1 METLVN
7 NKSMS
12 DMSMGP
18 GMYRLEDSKLRNKI
32 SYPWAPN
39 VQLQKAGGS
48 VMDSNFFDIESD
60 LKGQTRELSNNP
72 SLKYAPLDENN
83 SYNMIQF
90 SDGGPMPEE
99 NTRLTNNAFEL
110 KGVGINRFDFLPFDP
125 QKNSVEPFRRL
136 GENTVLGVLDKHETE
151 CKFDFTK
158 NENVSPYI
166 AEGSEDKEHAGS
178 MKDIGLLEKTNIN
191 YVEGSNKRFQSP
203 DYNGAKH
210 D

>member
-110 KGVGINRFDFLPFDP
+110 KGVGVNRFDFLPFDP

-158 NENVSPYI
+158 NTSVVGQLGDKTEYGSPKQ
-166 AEGSEDKEHAGS
+166 D
-178 MKDIGLLEKTNIN
+178 
-191 YVEGSNKRFQSP
+191 
-203 DYNGAKH
+203 
-210 D
+210 

>member
-1 METLVN
+1 METLIN
-7 NKSMS
+7 NKSMT

-48 VMDSNFFDIESD
+48 VMDGNFFDTESE
-60 LKGQTRELSNNP
+60 LKNITRNLSNNP
-72 SLKYAPLDENN
+72 ALKYAPLDETN

-90 SDGGPMPEE
+90 ADGGPAAEE
-99 NTRLTNNAFEL
+99 STRLSNNAFEL

-125 QKNSVEPFRRL
+125 QKNSVEPFKRI
-136 GENTVLGVLDKHETE
+136 GENTVLGVLDKHENE

-158 NENVSPYI
+158 NNSVEAVLT
-166 AEGSEDKEHAGS
+166 DKNDYGNPK
-178 MKDIGLLEKTNIN
+178 KD
-191 YVEGSNKRFQSP
+191 
-203 DYNGAKH
+203 
-210 D
+210 

>member
-48 VMDSNFFDIESD
+48 VMDANFFDIESD

-72 SLKYAPLDENN
+72 ALKYAPLDETN

-125 QKNSVEPFRRL
+125 QKNSIEPFRRL
-136 GENTVLGVLDKHETE
+136 GENSVLEVLDKHETE

-158 NENVSPYI
+158 NTKVDYELD
-166 AEGSEDKEHAGS
+166 DK
-178 MKDIGLLEKTNIN
+178 T
-191 YVEGSNKRFQSP
+191 
-203 DYNGAKH
+203 DYGNPKQ

>member
-1 METLVN
+1 METLIN
-7 NKSMS
+7 NKSMN

-48 VMDSNFFDIESD
+48 VMDGNFFDTESE
-60 LKGQTRELSNNP
+60 LKNITRNLSNNP
-72 SLKYAPLDENN
+72 ELKYSPLDETN

-90 SDGGPMPEE
+90 QDGGPTAEE
-99 NTRLTNNAFEL
+99 STRLSNNAFEL

-125 QKNSVEPFRRL
+125 QKNSVEPFRRI
-136 GENTVLGVLDKHETE
+136 GENTVLGVLDKHETD

-158 NENVSPYI
+158 NVNVE
-166 AEGSEDKEHAGS
+166 AVLTDK
-178 MKDIGLLEKTNIN
+178 N
-191 YVEGSNKRFQSP
+191 
-203 DYNGAKH
+203 DYGDPKN

>member
-60 LKGQTRELSNNP
+60 LKGQTRNLSNNP
-72 SLKYAPLDENN
+72 SLKYAPLDETNT
-83 SYNMIQF
+83 YNMIQF
-90 SDGGPMPEE
+90 SDGGPDAEE
-99 NTRLTNNAFEL
+99 STRLTNNAFEL
-110 KGVGINRFDFLPFDP
+110 KGVGINRFDYLPFDP
-125 QKNSVEPFRRL
+125 QKNSIEPFRRL
-136 GENTVLGVLDKHETE
+136 GLNSVLEVLDKHESE
-151 CKFDFTK
+151 CVIDFTK
-158 NENVSPYI
+158 NTKVE
-166 AEGSEDKEHAGS
+166 AELDDK
-178 MKDIGLLEKTNIN
+178 T
-191 YVEGSNKRFQSP
+191 
-203 DYNGAKH
+203 DYGNPKQE
-210 D
+210 